1 MTITTTRSPRGSVIL
16 RRNEC
21 TNPSIVGQTG
31 WQNLWFGA
39 GGTGTDSMQG
49 TELDKTWTKTPT
61 SMEDAG
67 WRYHHTGWAGDYV
80 QKTCS
85 AYFYCNGFEPKAA
98 IKARYFNK
106 DGGLIRYDTGPVTQL
121 YISLGWQRVT
131 GTFQCPPGTAWVDV
145 DFVLMPGNN
154 AQPNQGIA
162 FQRALIEPGATAYS
176 YFDGQTYANGNGSQ
190 YTTWAGTVNNSQS
203 LLWDADPATQL
214 APAMVLGYDV
224 GQQSRNIIHQLID
237 GPVAATLLPASTRQG
252 VLKLFFEDAA
262 SAENARAKHATA
274 GTWYYLD
281 TDQPQEAMWYAV
293 NGTVRKYQSDN
304 RKRWILEVPY
314 NEVS

>member
-1 MTITTTRSPRGSVIL
+1 ML

-21 TNPSIVGQTG
+21 INPSVETDAA
-31 WQNLWFGA
+31 LWSYSWF
-39 GGTGTDSMQG
+39 GTGTG
-49 TELDKTWTKTPT
+49 TNARMTDGGLNGSGYLRKTFSTTSNESGDVGFSYQHDGWSGDWTEKI
-61 SMEDAG
+61 A
-67 WRYHHTGWAGDYV
+67 
-80 QKTCS
+80 S
-85 AYFYCNGFEPKAA
+85 AYLRPVNIDGYG
-98 IKARYFNK
+98 RVTLQSYNK
-106 DGGLIRYDTGPVTQL
+106 DGGLISRQDGNPQYLGNTVWTR
-121 YISLGWQRVT
+121 ISDS
-131 GTFQCPPGTAWVDV
+131 FKCPPGTTTSKVSFWMVSGRQLGAGFRLDL
-145 DFVLMPGNN
+145 DS
-154 AQPNQGIA
+154 A
-162 FQRALIEPGATAYS
+162 FIEPGNVLGS
-176 YFDGQTYANGNGSQ
+176 YFDGDTYGNGNGTQ
-190 YTTWAGTVNNSQS
+190 YTTWAGTHHASQS
-203 LLWDADPATQL
+203 YLWDADPATQL
-214 APAMVLGYDV
+214 RPAMVLGYDV